1 MTSEQKLLDSLNGV
15 FKETLKPHEVFV
27 GYNRLLNKIDMFKE
41 LSEKMKYKYANS
53 MYILTVVIYRI
64 YKYGFNLKEPVWDE
78 ETINHLLLCAEY
90 GSGYAWY
97 DLAHIYKINK
107 SREKDVLIAL
117 EMALEFGCY
126 WAFKDLEEE
135 YKRYYKEKNIVM
147 CHHILTILNK
157 YYTRLLKKDKVKI
170 INQRKIV

>member
-15 FKETLKPHEVFV
+15 FKETLKPHEIFV
-27 GYNRLLNKIDMFKE
+27 GYNQLLDKINMFKE
-41 LSEKMKYKYANS
+41 LSKKMKHKYANS

-64 YKYGFNLKEPVWDE
+64 YKYGFDLKEPVWDE
-78 ETINHLLLCAEY
+78 ETINHLLMCAEY

-97 DLAHIYKINK
+97 DLAHIYKINE
-107 SREKDVLIAL
+107 SRKNEVIIAL
-117 EMALEFGCY
+117 ELALEFGCY

-135 YKRYYKEKNIVM
+135 YKKYYKEKNIQV

-157 YYTRLLKKDKVKI
+157 YYTRLMKKDKK
-170 INQRKIV
+170 

>member
-1 MTSEQKLLDSLNGV
+1 MTPEQKLLDSLNGI

-27 GYNRLLNKIDMFKE
+27 GYNRLLDKINMFKD

-64 YKYGFNLKEPVWDE
+64 YKYGFNITKPVWDK
-78 ETINHLLLCAEY
+78 ETFNHLLLCAKY

-97 DLAHIYKINK
+97 DLAQIYKLDKI
-107 SREKDVLIAL
+107 REKEAL
-117 EMALEFGCY
+117 TALEFRCY

-135 YKRYYKEKNIVM
+135 YNRYYKEKNIVM
-147 CHHILTILNK
+147 CHYILTILNK
-157 YYTRLLKKDKVKI
+157 YYTRLVKKNKVK
-170 INQRKIV
+170 